1 MTKKDDLEMLINALK
16 KREEVLIK
24 NQSIAKYNKYYDKI
38 RKYEQKIFEE
48 ERQNELVPFL
58 YSDSISIRSDIAC
71 ILYHYYPEKC
81 TEVLKEIADMTV
93 DNGLPKC
100 FVILSIA
107 AKDNLKYGIP
117 KNCP

>member
-1 MTKKDDLEMLINALK
+1 MKHIDSISEILKYCK
-16 KREEVLIK
+16 KREEVLKEGLPI
-24 NQSIAKYNKYYDKI
+24 SKYNKYYDKI